1 MKIIDFIV
9 NYRFVIAF
17 VILVICLL
25 FHLFTMFPL
34 IQKFKSMEDI
44 PIGEAEAEARFNE
57 INKRNKSVKA
67 APEEDESDEFFDEEL

>member
-9 NYRFVIAF
+9 DYRIVIGI

-25 FHLFTMFPL
+25 FHLFTIFPL

-57 INKRNKSVKA
+57 INKKNKSVNA
-67 APEEDESDEFFDEEL
+67 APEDESDVFFNEEL

>member
-9 NYRFVIAF
+9 DYRIVIGI

-57 INKRNKSVKA
+57 INKRNKNVKV
-67 APEEDESDEFFDEEL
+67 APEDESDVFFDEEL

>member
-9 NYRFVIAF
+9 DYRIVIGI

-44 PIGEAEAEARFNE
+44 PIGEAEAEVRFNE
-57 INKRNKSVKA
+57 INRRNKTVKA
-67 APEEDESDEFFDEEL
+67 APEVESDEFFDEEL